1 MAAFYA
7 ALTLGLLVFLL
18 PALWM
23 VSASLMERTDLL
35 SAPAKLLPPRVRLQN
50 YVEIFTEFDLG
61 HYFLNSV
68 FVTGSIVVLNVLFCS
83 MVGYSLAK
91 FDYPGK
97 NLIFGF
103 IMVTIMVPFSAILIP
118 LYLIVRSFDWI
129 NTYQAQIAPFA
140 MTALGVFLMRQ
151 FLMGIPD
158 DYIDAARV
166 DGASELGIFFRIVMP
181 LSGPALTT
189 LAILTFVTY
198 WDEFLWPLV
207 VTTTDEYR
215 PLTVGLAR
223 FQEQYQTQWHLL
235 MAGAVVAA
243 LPVVVLFLVLQSRF
257 FAAMGGLSGLK

>member
-1 MAAFYA
+1 M
-7 ALTLGLLVFLL
+7 
-18 PALWM
+18 
-23 VSASLMERTDLL
+23 
-35 SAPAKLLPPRVRLQN
+35 LPPRLRLQN

-68 FVTGSIVVLNVLFCS
+68 FVTGSIVLLNVLFCS
-83 MVGYSLAK
+83 TVGYSLAK

-97 NLIFGF
+97 TIIFGF
-103 IMVTIMVPFSAILIP
+103 IMATLMVPFSAILIP

-140 MTALGVFLMRQ
+140 MTALGAFLMRQ

-158 DYIDAARV
+158 DYLDAARI
-166 DGASELGIFFRIVMP
+166 DGASELGIFFRIVVP

-189 LAILTFVTY
+189 LAILTFVNY
-198 WDEFLWPLV
+198 WDELLWPLV
-207 VTTTDEYR
+207 VTTTDQYR

-235 MAGAVVAA
+235 MAGAVVAG
-243 LPVVVLFLVLQSRF
+243 LPVVLLFLLLQRKF
-257 FAAMGGLSGLK
+257 FEVQGGLSGLK